1 MRPWSTCMNWWI
13 GRCVIFEWHCGSWSY
28 CVLWKLQKLCKDCQ
42 VGFFQWSNL
51 SVRRSKEAVA
61 ANTENNCDVKFY
73 TKLHESDFQRG
84 NCFQYCITYH
94 YSYMYI
100 QWDKTRHHLALSIY
114 KQQLKNYN
122 HGLYSEG
129 LRMMLSLM
137 VMCYV
142 TLPLFRWGPNSIFRR
157 HRICSLSRIRSWSS
171 KLMTTCPCRKDNGYS
186 ILFS

>member
-1 MRPWSTCMNWWI
+1 MNWWI

-73 TKLHESDFQRG
+73 TRLHESDFQRG
-84 NCFQYCITYH
+84 SCFQYCITYH
-94 YSYMYI
+94 YSYMHI
-100 QWDKTRHHLALSIY
+100 QWDKTKHHLALSIY

-129 LRMMLSLM
+129 LRILLSLM